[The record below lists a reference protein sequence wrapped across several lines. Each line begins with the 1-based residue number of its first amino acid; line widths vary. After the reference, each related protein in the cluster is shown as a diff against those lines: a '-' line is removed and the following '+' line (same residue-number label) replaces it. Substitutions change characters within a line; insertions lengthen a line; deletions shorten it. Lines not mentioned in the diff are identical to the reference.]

1 MIMKN
6 IFLLCDDDFV
16 LAGSVEKIPMLISLH
31 LPVNE
36 ALKFQLRIKEEKES
50 KANLNM
56 SC

>member
-16 LAGSVEKIPMLISLH
+16 LAGYVKKIPKLIGLH

-36 ALKFQLRIKEEKES
+36 ALNFQLRIKEEKES
-50 KANLNM
+50 KANLNV